1 MRLHPLVGRIHTI
14 FPNKHVYLV
23 FLIVL
28 EVGSIICAVSTSSHV
43 FIIGRAING
52 I

>member
-1 MRLHPLVGRIHTI
+1 
-14 FPNKHVYLV
+14 
-23 FLIVL
+23 LIVF

-52 I
+52 IGSAGLLGGALLIMFAVFVLIL